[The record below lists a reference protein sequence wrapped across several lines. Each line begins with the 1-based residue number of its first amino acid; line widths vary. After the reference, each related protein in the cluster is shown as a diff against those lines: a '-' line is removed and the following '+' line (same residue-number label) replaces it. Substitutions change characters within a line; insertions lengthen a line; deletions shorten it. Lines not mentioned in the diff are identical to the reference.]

1 MTDQLVPGNR
11 GAVGEDWVQRGT
23 RNVRTMEIFCI
34 LIVIMVS
41 QVYTVVKI
49 HWTVYLKW
57 GDFTI
62 SQSYL
67 NTLLIFL
74 KRVKFHSIIFI
85 GTEPIFF
92 CKPKIH
98 AQGSHLSGGEAYAR
112 SRPDHSAH
120 LQGGGWLAAP
130 QPSSKQFVI
139 FQNMSPWQKYVR
151 PILYHQKNH
160 CSRVIYRH
168 RIFRL
173 TQSENHKYLRL
184 RGYLKDG
191 RVLSLFLRSRVLILD
206 LSQQQKMRASFWFAK
221 SGFSQA
227 LRMSPPFGCPAT
239 APFQRWENLPLRR
252 LRRGRAWVLTT

>member
-1 MTDQLVPGNR
+1 M
-11 GAVGEDWVQRGT
+11 QRGT

-112 SRPDHSAH
+112 SRPDH
-120 LQGGGWLAAP
+120 GPIIAP
-130 QPSSKQFVI
+130 TYK
-139 FQNMSPWQKYVR
+139 
-151 PILYHQKNH
+151 
-160 CSRVIYRH
+160 
-168 RIFRL
+168 
-173 TQSENHKYLRL
+173 E
-184 RGYLKDG
+184 GAD
-191 RVLSLFLRSRVLILD
+191 
-206 LSQQQKMRASFWFAK
+206 
-221 SGFSQA
+221 
-227 LRMSPPFGCPAT
+227 
-239 APFQRWENLPLRR
+239 LPLHNPVANSSSFSKIC
-252 LRRGRAWVLTT
+252 LHDKNM